1 MSGSS
6 STSAERESAFGEAAE
21 YDAVVA
27 RSPQGSVFA
36 TSWWLDA
43 AAPGS
48 WRAHLAEGAAWPT
61 VVRRSRFGDV
71 HVGAPLTPYL
81 GPLLTG
87 GEGVHRRS
95 REIEQ
100 LERLLERIGDFAYLE
115 ARCNPAFDYWTPLHW
130 HGFGQTT
137 RYTWRL
143 PDVADTGAVFAGVRE
158 NVRREVRKAR
168 KRGITVE
175 EGLLGEYMRVHERTA
190 ERQGRLGAARE
201 NTTVI
206 ERLDAAAGARGAR
219 EILLARDGDGRVH
232 AGGFF
237 VHDERWTYYLLGGTD
252 PELRTSG
259 GASLLM
265 WAAIERA
272 AARGTGF
279 DFEGSMLRH
288 VERFVRAFGG
298 TPEPLSVVW
307 RTPSAGFGAVRTVKR
322 AALALRR
329 RR

>member
-6 STSAERESAFGEAAE
+6 STSAAPERAGEAAE

-43 AAPGS
+43 VAPGT
-48 WRAHLAEGAAWPT
+48 WRTHLAGDAAWPS
-61 VVRRSRFGDV
+61 VVRHSRFGDV

-100 LERLLERIGDFAYLE
+100 LELLLERIGPFAYLQS
-115 ARCNPAFDYWTPLHW
+115 RCSPAFDYWTPLHW
-130 HGFGQTT
+130 HGFGQTSH
-137 RYTWRL
+137 YTWRL
-143 PDVADTGAVFAGVRE
+143 RDLADLEAVFAGARE

-168 KRGITVE
+168 KRGIAVE
-175 EGLLGEYMRVHERTA
+175 EGALEDYLRVHERTVD
-190 ERQGRLGAARE
+190 RQGRLEVARE
-201 NTTVI
+201 NTAVI
-206 ERLDAAAGARGAR
+206 QRLDAAAGAQGAR
-219 EILLARDGDGRVH
+219 EILIARDGDGRVH

-252 PELRTSG
+252 PSLRTSG
-259 GASLLM
+259 AASLVM
-265 WAAIERA
+265 WTAIERA

-307 RTPSAGFGAVRTVKR
+307 KTPSAGFGAVRALKR
-322 AALALRR
+322 AALTLRR